1 MVEEAPRAPDLETAL
16 KWDRSYGVSDYIFGT
31 APNVFLASQAVRF
44 ARGGR
49 ILVPGDGEGRNGVWL
64 SGQGF
69 DVVSVDASQV
79 GVAKARALAASRGL
93 QPDIQQ
99 CNLEVWTWPV
109 GAFDGVASIFVHFVP
124 QARRRLHRQ
133 MLEALKP
140 GGVLILEAF
149 TPKHV
154 AQRAAG
160 SRGGPP
166 AEMLYTEA
174 MLRDDFA
181 GAAFELVEEADVTLD
196 EGSRHK
202 GRASVVRMVV
212 RRAQ

>member
-1 MVEEAPRAPDLETAL
+1 MTDDRDTTDRVTAA
-16 KWDRSYGVSDYIFGT
+16 KWDRSYGVSEYIFGT
-31 APNVFLASQAVRF
+31 EPNRFLASQAHHF
-44 ARGGR
+44 ATGGR
-49 ILVPGDGEGRNGVWL
+49 VLVPGDGEGRNGVWL

-69 DVVSVDASQV
+69 DVTTVDASAAGV
-79 GVAKARALAASRGL
+79 GKARALAAARGVK
-93 QPDIQQ
+93 PSIQHS
-99 CNLEVWTWPV
+99 NLEEWDWPSD
-109 GAFDGVASIFVHFVP
+109 AFDAVASIFVHFMPHVRP
-124 QARRRLHRQ
+124 RLHRR

-140 GGVLILEAF
+140 GGVLVLEAF

-166 AEMLYTEA
+166 PEMLYTAA

-181 GAAFELVEEADVTLD
+181 GGVFELVEEADIVLD
-196 EGSRHK
+196 EGNRHQ
-202 GRASVVRMVV
+202 GRASVVRLVL